1 MKYRVIIT
9 DGALD
14 DVEKFLNYL
23 EFDQGSPLTAVRWW
37 RKALG
42 KVNTLRSM
50 PHRCPMPPENDLRDY
65 TIRALVVDSHLFLYR
80 VDEETRSVEV
90 FGFRHASQ
98 LPQENKLPK

>member
-9 DGALD
+9 DGALS
-14 DVEKFLNYL
+14 DVEHFLDYL
-23 EFDQGSPLTAVRWW
+23 EIDQGLPLTAVRWW
-37 RKALG
+37 KKSLA
-42 KVNTLRSM
+42 KVNTLRLM

-80 VDEETRSVEV
+80 IEEKTCSVEV

-98 LPQENKLPK
+98 LPQDNKLPK